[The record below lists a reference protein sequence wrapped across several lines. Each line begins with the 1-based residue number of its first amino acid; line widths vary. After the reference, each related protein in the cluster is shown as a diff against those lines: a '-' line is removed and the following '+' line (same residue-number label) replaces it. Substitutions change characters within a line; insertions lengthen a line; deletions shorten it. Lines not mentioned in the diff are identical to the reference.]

1 MQMKTQN
8 KQELP
13 LTGMRVIDATH
24 IVAGPFCSMILAD
37 MGAEVIKV
45 ERPLTGELARK
56 NAPMITNDSGE
67 SVSARF
73 LSVNRNKKSIAL
85 DLRNPTC
92 KEAFTNILKESDVLL
107 DNWGPGSFAR
117 LGFDYDTLQTINPR
131 LIYATITGYGNLP
144 SNSPYGGWP
153 ANNLNAQA
161 MGGWME
167 ITGDADRA
175 PKQVG
180 DNIGDSIPGVWTAL
194 AIVLALQSR
203 NKTGQGQFIDMAM
216 YDCMAA
222 HMVSAMSHFEATGEI
237 TSRSRENVVNAQL
250 TLKTNDG
257 YVVLAGAG
265 PSTGGESK
273 FRELWN
279 LLDRNDLINDPRYL
293 GIDIPGDFYF
303 SNIMPEIEKWS
314 INKTRMEVTSELTK
328 LGFSM
333 GLVQNAKDL
342 YNCPQLLSREM
353 FTEVENTIGGR
364 FRTVAT
370 PINLQGCINPP
381 SNDPPKLGSNTVEIL
396 SSLGKLNEEQISYLE
411 QNRLI
416 SQK

>member
-1 MQMKTQN
+1 MKYQN

-92 KEAFTNILKESDVLL
+92 KEAFTNILKESDILL

-167 ITGDADRA
+167 ITGDSDRA

-180 DNIGDSIPGVWTAL
+180 DNIGDSVPGVWTAL

-265 PSTGGESK
+265 PSTGGEPK
-273 FRELWN
+273 VRELWN
-279 LLDRNDLINDPRYL
+279 
-293 GIDIPGDFYF
+293 
-303 SNIMPEIEKWS
+303 
-314 INKTRMEVTSELTK
+314 
-328 LGFSM
+328 
-333 GLVQNAKDL
+333 
-342 YNCPQLLSREM
+342 
-353 FTEVENTIGGR
+353 
-364 FRTVAT
+364 
-370 PINLQGCINPP
+370 
-381 SNDPPKLGSNTVEIL
+381 
-396 SSLGKLNEEQISYLE
+396 
-411 QNRLI
+411 
-416 SQK
+416 

>member
-1 MQMKTQN
+1 MKYQN

-131 LIYATITGYGNLP
+131 LIYATITGD
-144 SNSPYGGWP
+144 S
-153 ANNLNAQA
+153 
-161 MGGWME
+161 
-167 ITGDADRA
+167 DRA

-180 DNIGDSIPGVWTAL
+180 DNIGDSVPGVWTAL

-370 PINLQGCINPP
+370 PINLQGCSNPP

>member
-1 MQMKTQN
+1 MKYQN

-56 NAPMITNDSGE
+56 TAPMITNDSGE

-167 ITGDADRA
+167 ITGDADSA

-180 DNIGDSIPGVWTAL
+180 DNI
-194 AIVLALQSR
+194 QE
-203 NKTGQGQFIDMAM
+203 KTP
-216 YDCMAA
+216 
-222 HMVSAMSHFEATGEI
+222 S
-237 TSRSRENVVNAQL
+237 QL
-250 TLKTNDG
+250 SPK
-257 YVVLAGAG
+257 
-265 PSTGGESK
+265 
-273 FRELWN
+273 
-279 LLDRNDLINDPRYL
+279 
-293 GIDIPGDFYF
+293 
-303 SNIMPEIEKWS
+303 
-314 INKTRMEVTSELTK
+314 
-328 LGFSM
+328 
-333 GLVQNAKDL
+333 
-342 YNCPQLLSREM
+342 
-353 FTEVENTIGGR
+353 
-364 FRTVAT
+364 
-370 PINLQGCINPP
+370 GC
-381 SNDPPKLGSNTVEIL
+381 
-396 SSLGKLNEEQISYLE
+396 
-411 QNRLI
+411 
-416 SQK
+416 